1 MSTPIPE
8 STDKERDV
16 RSVTARLAKALDQ
29 PQKQAEIRQAVESE
43 LRRFN
48 NARVR
53 DFVPVLVE
61 RRIRT
66 DLRALARDVGGQR
79 ISIASNIIRSV

>member
-8 STDKERDV
+8 STVTERDV

>member
-1 MSTPIPE
+1 MSTPTPE
-8 STDKERDV
+8 STATERDIG
-16 RSVTARLAKALDQ
+16 SVTARLADTLDE
-29 PQKQAEIRQAVESE
+29 PQKQAAIRGAVESE
-43 LRRFN
+43 FRRFD

-53 DFVPVLVE
+53 EFVPVLVE

-79 ISIASNIIRSV
+79 ISIASSIIRSV